1 MLSQHKDTSY
11 VSRSKEMAS
20 YCKVGL
26 ISKEEFASQKAATGS
41 ALDQE
46 SSEEELFFQMEGD
59 NLQQQLSHSLPTTL
73 DHDQKTSSASKT
85 GHSRHRQK
93 QRSGKD
99 NKRARFYPII
109 AKDNE
114 DLTVSFY
121 SNYAMYTQQGC
132 YIASHSY
139 HISKMLNIAC
149 YY

>member
-1 MLSQHKDTSY
+1 
-11 VSRSKEMAS
+11 MAS

-41 ALDQE
+41 PIDQE

-59 NLQQQLSHSLPTTL
+59 NLQQQLSHSLPTSL
-73 DHDQKTSSASKT
+73 DHDHKTSSASNT
-85 GHSRHRQK
+85 GYSRHRQK

-114 DLTVSFY
+114 DLTV
-121 SNYAMYTQQGC
+121 C
-132 YIASHSY
+132 
-139 HISKMLNIAC
+139 
-149 YY
+149 

>member
-41 ALDQE
+41 TLDQE

-85 GHSRHRQK
+85 GHSLSVPFQRYLHLCFFFSSCVLQSIHHCWVKARTWINTVWAWSSVMQDVGGAQLNCQRH
-93 QRSGKD
+93 
-99 NKRARFYPII
+99 
-109 AKDNE
+109 
-114 DLTVSFY
+114 
-121 SNYAMYTQQGC
+121 
-132 YIASHSY
+132 
-139 HISKMLNIAC
+139 
-149 YY
+149 